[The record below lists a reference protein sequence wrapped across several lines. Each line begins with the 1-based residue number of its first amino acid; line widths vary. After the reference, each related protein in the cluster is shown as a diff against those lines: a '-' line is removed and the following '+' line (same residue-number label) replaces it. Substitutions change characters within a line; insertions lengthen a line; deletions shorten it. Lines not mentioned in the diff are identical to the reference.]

1 MATTNE
7 EKPLKRFRA
16 PVVEDTPLKW
26 GVNEKAFARCLRLI
40 NTPLQWGDFA
50 LQATSGNRFNGF
62 SGAPSVILRGHV
74 QAVDSLGNR
83 PQKCRVGKTVER
95 VPKVAAVP
103 NTSLKWGVNEMIA
116 KVLKVEISSLAAD
129 KYQRL

>member
-1 MATTNE
+1 M
-7 EKPLKRFRA
+7 
-16 PVVEDTPLKW
+16 
-26 GVNEKAFARCLRLI
+26 
-40 NTPLQWGDFA
+40 
-50 LQATSGNRFNGF
+50 
-62 SGAPSVILRGHV
+62 ILRGHV

-83 PQKCRVGKTVER
+83 SSKMSCWKTVER